1 VPTGTR
7 ATDRGCV
14 DVTATDPLVG
24 RLLDGR
30 YRVGPQ
36 IARGGMAT
44 VYEATDNRLDR
55 VVAIKVMNAGLAADM
70 DFTERFVL
78 EARSAARLSHP
89 NAVSVFDQGDDD
101 GLLFLAMEYVA
112 GHTLRDQL
120 RDRGPMS
127 ASAALAMLDPIL
139 SALAAAHD
147 AGFVHRDVKP
157 ENVLITDDGRV
168 KVADFGLA
176 RALTTSTSVAST
188 GGPLIGTVSY
198 LSPELVLK
206 GSADARS
213 DVYSVGVMLYE
224 MLTGRKPHRGDS
236 PIQVAYKHVHEDVP
250 PPSREVGGIPP
261 YLDALVARAT
271 ARERELRPADAKV
284 FLHQV
289 RRVMHAID
297 HGVTDDPEL
306 TEDLTPTTAIGG
318 GRLGDDAIGMTELIT
333 AGEAESIGSDPFG
346 LPSSSDRT
354 RGPEDTLV
362 QAPVEPDESP
372 QPAAPSLS
380 TNPPARPW
388 PPSPRP
394 HRRRGIVLLILVLL
408 LALLA
413 GVAGWYYG
421 VARFTTTPAVVGQSM
436 ERAQRQVEAAGLTF
450 SVAGSEFSETVPA
463 GDVISTDPGPG
474 GRLPNDG
481 TVAAVV
487 SKGPERYEVPKV
499 TGLDR
504 AAAVTAIDDAH
515 LSLGHTKEIWSQS
528 VPAGNAIS
536 LSLPAGKSVRPDTA
550 IVLTMSKGPRP
561 VNIVDFTGQDG
572 DQAEASLRQA
582 GLSVDRRD
590 RYNGTVKAG
599 LVITQSPQEG
609 TGYAGDTV
617 TLVVSRG
624 PHLVQIPRLR
634 GVGVT
639 DAEAQLKALGFEV
652 NVQHAHPYYGLGYV
666 VSQTPGADDTAPKGS
681 EVTIVIA

>member
-1 VPTGTR
+1 VPTGTKS
-7 ATDRGCV
+7 TDRGCV

-55 VVAIKVMNAGLAADM
+55 AVAIKVMNAGLAADM
-70 DFTERFVL
+70 DFTERFIR

-89 NAVSVFDQGDDD
+89 NAVSVLDQGDDD

-112 GHTLRDQL
+112 GHTLRDHL

-127 ASAALAMLDPIL
+127 ASAALEMLDPIL

-176 RALTTSTSVAST
+176 RALTSSTGVATS

-198 LSPELVLK
+198 LSPELVTE

-224 MLTGRKPHRGDS
+224 MLTGRKPHQGDS

-271 ARERELRPADAKV
+271 ARERDLRPADAKV

-289 RRVMHAID
+289 RRVRHALD
-297 HGVTDDPEL
+297 HAVADDPEL
-306 TEDLTPTTAIGG
+306 TEDLAPTAVL
-318 GRLGDDAIGMTELIT
+318 GRGLLGDDAIGMTELII
-333 AGEAESIGSDPFG
+333 AGEAESIGADPF
-346 LPSSSDRT
+346 LAPSSGDPAREH
-354 RGPEDTLV
+354 EDTLV
-362 QAPVEPDESP
+362 QAPADADPS
-372 QPAAPSLS
+372 APSSPPSPPTS
-380 TNPPARPW
+380 TSRPW
-388 PPSPRP
+388 PPTPQP
-394 HRRRGIVLLILVLL
+394 HRRRGIILLILVLL

-421 VARFTTTPAVVGQSM
+421 VARFTATPAVVGQSV
-436 ERAQRQVEAAGLTF
+436 ERAQQHVEAAGLTF

-463 GDVISTDPGPG
+463 GDVISTDPDPG
-474 GRLPNDG
+474 ARVPKDG
-481 TVAAVV
+481 TVEAVV

-499 TGLDR
+499 AGLDR
-504 AAAVTAIDDAH
+504 AAAVSAIDDAH
-515 LSLGHTKEIWSQS
+515 LSLTSTKEIWSRTQQ
-528 VPAGNAIS
+528 AGTAIS
-536 LSLPAGKSVRPDTA
+536 LSLPAGKSVRPDTQV
-550 IVLTMSKGPRP
+550 VLTISRGPRP
-561 VNIVDFTGQDG
+561 ISIVDYTGEDG
-572 DQAEASLRQA
+572 DQAQASLRQT
-582 GLSVDRRD
+582 GLQVDWKD
-590 RYNGTVKAG
+590 RYNGAVDAG
-599 LVITQSPQEG
+599 LVISQSPDHG
-609 TGYAGDTV
+609 TGYAGDTI
-617 TLVVSRG
+617 TLVVSKG
-624 PHLVQIPRLR
+624 PHLVQVPQLF
-634 GVGVT
+634 GVDLA
-639 DAEAQLKALGFEV
+639 DARAQLKALEFRV
-652 NVQHAHPYYGLGYV
+652 HVQHAHPYFGLGYV
-666 VSQTPGADDTAPKGS
+666 VSQTPGADEMAPKGS
-681 EVTIVIA
+681 DVTVVIA

>member
-1 VPTGTR
+1 
-7 ATDRGCV
+7 V

-55 VVAIKVMNAGLAADM
+55 VVAIKVMHAGLAADM
-70 DFTERFVL
+70 DFTERFIR

-89 NAVSVFDQGDDD
+89 SAVSVFDQGDDD
-101 GLLFLAMEYVA
+101 GLLFLAMEYVP
-112 GHTLRDQL
+112 GHTLRERL

-127 ASAALAMLDPIL
+127 ASAALAMIDPIL

-176 RALTTSTSVAST
+176 RALTSSTGVSTS

-198 LSPELVLK
+198 LSPELVTE

-213 DVYSVGVMLYE
+213 DVYSVGVMLFE
-224 MLTGRKPHRGDS
+224 MLTGKKPHQGDS

-271 ARERELRPADAKV
+271 ARQRELRPADAKV

-289 RRVMHAID
+289 RRVRHALD
-297 HGVTDDPEL
+297 HGVSDDPEL
-306 TEDLTPTTAIGG
+306 TEDLAPTAVL
-318 GRLGDDAIGMTELIT
+318 GRGLLGDDAIGMTELII
-333 AGEAESIGSDPFG
+333 AGEAESIGSDPFV
-346 LPSSSDRT
+346 LPSSGDRA
-354 RGPEDTLV
+354 REHEDTLV
-362 QAPVEPDESP
+362 QAPMDPDQSAASP
-372 QPAAPSLS
+372 QPSPS
-380 TNPPARPW
+380 TATARPW

-413 GVAGWYYG
+413 GFAGWYYG
-421 VARFTTTPAVVGQSM
+421 VARFTTTPAVVGQSV
-436 ERAQRQVEAAGLTF
+436 EHAQHQVEAAGLTF

-463 GDVISTDPGPG
+463 GAVISTDPGPG
-474 GRLPNDG
+474 GRVQRDG
-481 TVAAVV
+481 TVEAVV

-499 TGLDR
+499 AGLDR
-504 AAAVTAIDDAH
+504 EAAVSAIDDAH
-515 LSLGHTKEIWSQS
+515 LSLTRTKERWSRTVQQ
-528 VPAGNAIS
+528 GTAIS
-536 LSLPAGKSVRPDTA
+536 LSLPVGKSVRPDTQV
-550 IVLTMSKGPRP
+550 VLTISKGPRP
-561 VNIVDFTGQDG
+561 ISIVDYTGEDG
-572 DQAEASLRQA
+572 DQAEASLRQT
-582 GLSVDRRD
+582 GLQVDRKD
-590 RYNGTVKAG
+590 RYNGTVDAG
-599 LVITQSPQEG
+599 VVISQSPAEG
-609 TGYAGDTV
+609 TGHAGDTV
-617 TLVVSRG
+617 TLVVSKG
-624 PHLVQIPRLR
+624 PHLVQVPRLW
-634 GVGVT
+634 GVGVA
-639 DAEAQLKALGFEV
+639 DAEAQLKALGFRV
-652 NVQHAHPYYGLGYV
+652 SVQHAHPYFGLGYV
-666 VSQTPGADDTAPKGS
+666 VAQTPGADDMAPKGS